1 MVVNGRL
8 LVSRIA
14 KMMLDGRIDS
24 FGKAYLAIMES
35 DAHLHFSKYLAES
48 TKMKS
53 NLNEMDFMNTN
64 ECVKDWTKMSVGGK

>member
-1 MVVNGRL
+1 MDSMVVNGRL

-24 FGKAYLAIMES
+24 FGKAYLAIIES

-48 TKMKS
+48 TQMES
-53 NLNEMDFMNTN
+53 
-64 ECVKDWTKMSVGGK
+64 